1 MIRTSVLKE
10 LIHKFLSNNILT
22 KQDRKRISSFKEI
35 HLITRLVVVEGIS
48 LSLILFKCGPIF
60 WNYLKTFLI
69 THVRYYISL
78 NDKTIENLFSKYFN
92 SSSPFLYLFI
102 LPACYYNHSNN
113 CLKSCNPL
121 CRKFDYVN
129 SRNVLS
135 ATTLYHLDGLC
146 RPY

>member
-48 LSLILFKCGPIF
+48 LSLILFKYGPIF
-60 WNYLKTFLI
+60 WNYLKTLI

-113 CLKSCNPL
+113 CLKSCNLL

-129 SRNVLS
+129 SKNALS
-135 ATTLYHLDGLC
+135 ATTSYRLDGLC